1 MEQAG
6 KSRDT
11 PMHLWSFNLWHRRKG
26 YTVEKKTV
34 SSIIGTGE
42 IEQITSKIIKLEHSL
57 TYTKI
62 NSKQIKDINVRS
74 DATKI
79 LEEMIG

>member
-1 MEQAG
+1 MIKQIKIYNGEE
-6 KSRDT
+6 T
-11 PMHLWSFNLWHRRKG
+11 I
-26 YTVEKKTV
+26 

>member
-1 MEQAG
+1 MIKQIKIYNGE
-6 KSRDT
+6 
-11 PMHLWSFNLWHRRKG
+11 
-26 YTVEKKTV
+26 ETV

-42 IEQITSKIIKLEHSL
+42 IEQITSKIIILEHSL

>member
-1 MEQAG
+1 MIKQIKIYNGE
-6 KSRDT
+6 
-11 PMHLWSFNLWHRRKG
+11 
-26 YTVEKKTV
+26 ETV

>member
-1 MEQAG
+1 MIKQIKIYNGE
-6 KSRDT
+6 
-11 PMHLWSFNLWHRRKG
+11 
-26 YTVEKKTV
+26 ETV
-34 SSIIGTGE
+34 SSIIGTGKT
-42 IEQITSKIIKLEHSL
+42 EQITSKIMKLEHFL

>member
-1 MEQAG
+1 MIKQIKIYNGE
-6 KSRDT
+6 
-11 PMHLWSFNLWHRRKG
+11 
-26 YTVEKKTV
+26 ETV

-62 NSKQIKDINVRS
+62 NSK
-74 DATKI
+74 
-79 LEEMIG
+79 